1 LALSGPYAPKYCPS
15 LLYLTAWKRVEGLK
29 AYRLYVHSSILSS
42 LSACCSEFS
51 GSRIIFHPKEW
62 DVLEPVAGKIQQVNQ
77 VFSRLLATSGMR
89 LRRIL
94 ANILLQPG
102 NWLWLSRTPYHS
114 CVLVLFP
121 KLSLGPFHS
130 LPAY

>member
-1 LALSGPYAPKYCPS
+1 M
-15 LLYLTAWKRVEGLK
+15 WKRVVRLK

-42 LSACCSEFS
+42 ASACYSVFS
-51 GSRIIFHPKEW
+51 GSRIIFHPRGW

-77 VFSRLLATSGMR
+77 VFSRLLVTSGTR

-94 ANILLQPG
+94 ANILLQPE
-102 NWLWLSRTPYHS
+102 NWLWLSRTLYYS